1 MKTKKFI
8 QRCVRLSI
16 IFSLMSIAF
25 PGNLPKSPIS
35 CAIRTFYVF
44 PGKALTQA
52 DKKFLPNI
60 LTNHPFYS

>member
-1 MKTKKFI
+1 MKIIKFI
-8 QRCVRLSI
+8 QTYVRLTI
-16 IFSLMSIAF
+16 ILSLIGIAF
-25 PGNLPKSPIS
+25 SGNAQKSPVS

-44 PGKALTQA
+44 PGKPLTQA

>member
-1 MKTKKFI
+1 
-8 QRCVRLSI
+8 
-16 IFSLMSIAF
+16 MSIAF

-35 CAIRTFYVF
+35 SAIRTFYVF